1 MPLMP
6 SSAYQIKL
14 VESHKF
20 RLGEFLG
27 GSGTGMGLSLIFFSM
42 SFRLCGLKKGK
53 TDQRFC

>member
-1 MPLMP
+1 MP

>member
-1 MPLMP
+1 MLLMP

-27 GSGTGMGLSLIFFSM
+27 SGTGIGLSLIFFPV